1 MTRWEWEKS
10 LREDRQLEAGL
21 KYVGLMLATFGN
33 ANGGEIFPSTA
44 TLAEACAMNPKT
56 VRKHREHLVMA
67 GWIECVRGG
76 GGRGLSNKYRLTLPS
91 ESLPMNGSLSRIN
104 PGTRQPETLP
114 NNGSVYG
121 SETLP
126 TGAAKASQIA
136 PLNPTNG
143 WEGTSTDQTTRP
155 KDVSAGPRSEA
166 PSVRGFEDVA
176 EIAWHRRS
184 ADARDGDDAMQV
196 SR

>member
-1 MTRWEWEKS
+1 MTRWEWEKR
-10 LREDRQLEAGL
+10 LREDRQVDAGL

-44 TLAEACAMNPKT
+44 TIADACAMNPKT

-76 GGRGLSNKYRLTLPS
+76 GGRGLSNKYRLTVPA
-91 ESLPMNGSLSRIN
+91 ESLPMNGSVSNSN
-104 PGTRQPETLP
+104 PGTSQPETLP

-126 TGAAKASQIA
+126 TGAAKPSQMT
-136 PLNPTNG
+136 PLNPPNG
-143 WEGTSTDQTTRP
+143 WEGTSTDQTMDH
-155 KDVSAGPRSEA
+155 KDVSAGPRA
-166 PSVRGFEDVA
+166 DLASVPGLTHIEPDPN
-176 EIAWHRRS
+176 RRS
-184 ADARDGDDAMQV
+184 ADAREGDELALEAIQ
-196 SR
+196 